1 MGGNNECDEKHA
13 HCEREDL
20 ITISRH
26 QISLKLSDPSPK
38 ISDTKE
44 AIAEWTL
51 QFEFNFAIPVLLGKS
66 HCEESSELL
75 ISNVLYHHNT

>member
-13 HCEREDL
+13 HCEREVL

-26 QISLKLSDPSPK
+26 QISLKLSD
-38 ISDTKE
+38 TKE
-44 AIAEWTL
+44 TIAEWTL